1 MKKRLLSC
9 ILVLVMLLGMIPT
22 TAFATAYTESNP
34 LPGGSTYQV
43 DDTYTGTTK
52 PDAPEKTVWV
62 KTDEKT
68 ENVKGSP
75 TCGFEENHVHSKAAG
90 CYGDK
95 LICGHDYGHTPN
107 CYEGQSGTWKKCTE
121 QLHSDHYFTYEDF
134 LGREHTEHKLFPP
147 DVCLSGT
154 ELGLLDALRKSPLG
168 DYFKDFDKWLPQAIT
183 ETKKLDNSWKWLSTY
198 FCYEVEGGSLTCN
211 HGDEHTD
218 SCYELT
224 CKKEEHQ
231 HTDHCYSWSQ
241 VTIYTWTLKADT
253 NSNGKADDEETKYS
267 VAYDAN
273 GATTGTVP
281 EDSTKY
287 LEKEQATVLDNTGK
301 LDKDKA
307 VFDGWNTLANGT
319 GTDYAVGSK
328 ITIGKANVT
337 LYVKWADDLN
347 NNNIA
352 DDQEGKYSITYDLNG
367 GATGP
372 SKEEGKL
379 PGEHALSTI
388 TPTHGTS
395 NVMFVG
401 WTTLDNKTT
410 KILGVE
416 DTAPVTIS
424 NVTISNADVTVYAAW
439 AYDTDGDTTPDYNDD
454 KWTVTFNSNGGSA
467 VDAQTVANGGK
478 AVKPANPTQTGFNF
492 DGWYLATGAE
502 FDFDTAITADITLIA
517 KWTAD
522 LPEVLTKK
530 YDWVKVELNDN
541 AAAAQALLDG
551 LVPFVTVTHEDGT
564 IVTAGSA
571 KEWWGANPT
580 KVLGKDLTGVK
591 LGKGTDSIDLAIKGV
606 VTKTDDYTVTLKDG
620 GTIEFVSD
628 PGIFKNLPE
637 FLKKAIRGAV
647 NLLPETADLSSIV
660 EVINEAIKD
669 ANKIPGVEIP
679 LIIGD
684 NLPDVITKQDILNF
698 LDKLFSDG
706 VGSFTY
712 MVITVE
718 KANKPT
724 PATYTVSFDANGGES
739 KMDNQIFT
747 KNEEQALTPN
757 AFTKAN
763 CVFSGWN
770 TKADGTG
777 NAYTDKQKIK
787 VTADMTLYAQWK
799 EDKNHDG
806 IADEDQKFTVVYKDG
821 EDVLQTSEPL
831 KVGVKTPAYNGT
843 PKKNGYLFKGWEPT
857 VAATIDAADAD
868 AKCFITYTAQWEKIV
883 LNTTVFDFIHVHMD
897 DATTADLN
905 ALKGEGAKHVR
916 LESDKYD
923 KVEALLGYRV
933 MAPIG
938 VKSNANWW
946 TENFAKKVTAA
957 EITNVILAADKP
969 IGSSDKI
976 VIPMAGNEKYTVT
989 LGYELID
996 VAIYGADID
1005 KILDE
1010 LGKIQLPQL
1019 PDIDLDNISSIIDL
1033 IQTLKNMGLT
1043 YDQIFRLMEIVMDG
1057 EITPEEYVEILKIL
1071 TGLNIKWDDIFK
1083 ILKNLNKEDLK
1094 KLISALKEIDIA
1106 ALAAKLQDLK
1116 EIISKLENIDCDD
1129 IEEALEQL
1137 KNAATKEN
1145 IEKALSDLKDALQR
1159 IDVDALQSQ
1168 LNELLAKLEK
1178 MDEKALI
1185 AKIKELIK
1193 DQIPEDA
1200 LDCMTPDELKEL
1212 LKGLITKHQ
1221 YSLSCLC
1228 INISKN
1234 DAPDAPTDDELKNLL
1249 LEKVTVDCDSTTA
1262 GHADATYGWIKD
1274 GVTLGKVVE
1283 TETTWTCTATL
1294 AGWVYADAYN
1304 KDVAPDHPVTGV
1316 KPADAAI
1323 DLTWDGDEW
1332 IPGDGITFHVNC
1344 DKAIT
1349 VKHTVTFDYD
1359 YDSWVVRVLVED
1371 GKTVTAPASGVERT
1385 GYVIDGWYLDG
1396 KEYAFATTPV
1406 TDDITLVA
1414 DWKVDRNNNGIADE
1428 YEYLTVTYSDGV
1440 ANEVVFEDQTH
1451 NTLLKDDP
1459 TPEFDGTPS
1468 RIGYTFKGWKPEVSE
1483 IVTESVVYVAQ
1494 WERNREPITPVG
1506 PTAPSVKV
1514 KYLNTEDHVAYI
1526 IGYENGTIRPRGE
1539 ITRAEVATIFFRLM
1553 TDKARNQY
1561 WTTEN
1566 DFNDV
1571 AEGQWFNLAVSTL
1584 NAAGVIVDAEYGNF
1598 RPNDPITR
1606 AELAVMAAQFCTV
1619 EGKLPKTSFTDVSK
1633 DHWAIDEIKLIEYAG
1648 WIEGYPDGTFRPDAT
1663 ITRAEAITII
1673 NRMLERAVEDSDMLE
1688 GMLTFIDCP
1697 TNEWFYEAVQEATN
1711 SHDYKRTKEEVEDYG
1726 YCYEIW
1732 TELEERPDWAAME
1745 KTWLSQH

>member
-1 MKKRLLSC
+1 MRKRFWAMFLAIAMVAS
-9 ILVLVMLLGMIPT
+9 MLPVA
-22 TAFATAYTESNP
+22 AFATDTDGNYTIGE
-34 LPGGSTYQV
+34 
-43 DDTYTGTTK
+43 TYTSTDASATLPANIVDNSAWSSTPVVKEKQLICEQAGHVHDKNCQSGNLLCGHEEGHNPQCYSDWQEGRWVKCTKQEHQKQGFLGIGTYHQPDVGDGCWLGTSLK
-52 PDAPEKTVWV
+52 LLNVAYEVFDRDAPEWV
-62 KTDEKT
+62 GDALSKIEGI
-68 ENVKGSP
+68 EGLASYYYYVPASGS
-75 TCGFEENHVHSKAAG
+75 S
-90 CYGDK
+90 
-95 LICGHDYGHTPN
+95 LICG
-107 CYEGQSGTWKKCTE
+107 
-121 QLHSDHYFTYEDF
+121 
-134 LGREHTEHKLFPP
+134 
-147 DVCLSGT
+147 
-154 ELGLLDALRKSPLG
+154 
-168 DYFKDFDKWLPQAIT
+168 
-183 ETKKLDNSWKWLSTY
+183 
-198 FCYEVEGGSLTCN
+198 
-211 HGDEHTD
+211 HGDEHTAD
-218 SCYELT
+218 CRCKLHVHVGSCYGT
-224 CKKEEHQ
+224 
-231 HTDHCYSWSQ
+231 T
-241 VTIYTWTLKADT
+241 YTWTLKADR
-253 NSNGKADDEETKYS
+253 NGNGKPDDEETYTVTYDVNGADSGFRDQSFNNLSYNADTPKYTNNGANEVTPTKANHTFGGWDPT
-267 VAYDAN
+267 VAEKVTAPTSGNAIIYTAQWNPITKPVAPNGDTVKELLANYQVKVDCSKEAHTLATYGLADGCYEIAPVSGSAAN
-273 GATTGTVP
+273 GFTVDVTLKAAEYAKHYDKQNKYPVGAHTTT
-281 EDSTKY
+281 
-287 LEKEQATVLDNTGK
+287 
-301 LDKDKA
+301 DKD
-307 VFDGWNTLANGT
+307 VTITL
-319 GTDYAVGSK
+319 
-328 ITIGKANVT
+328 
-337 LYVKWADDLN
+337 
-347 NNNIA
+347 
-352 DDQEGKYSITYDLNG
+352 TYDSSSTSWEFNG
-367 GATGP
+367 
-372 SKEEGKL
+372 
-379 PGEHALSTI
+379 
-388 TPTHGTS
+388 PTAVTTF
-395 NVMFVG
+395 NVNC
-401 WTTLDNKTT
+401 TQ
-410 KILGVE
+410 
-416 DTAPVTIS
+416 
-424 NVTISNADVTVYAAW
+424 Y
-439 AYDTDGDTTPDYNDD
+439 
-454 KWTVTFNSNGGSA
+454 TVTFVKDNGEDNEATTVFAG
-467 VDAQTVANGGK
+467 QTVTAP
-478 AVKPANPTQTGFNF
+478 AVMKDDYTL
-492 DGWYLATGAE
+492 DGWYNGDTE
-502 FDFDTAITADITLIA
+502 FNFSTPIIADIMLTA
-517 KWTAD
+517 RWTAD
-522 LPEVLTKK
+522 LSEVLTKE

-541 AAAAQALLDG
+541 AAAAHAMLEG
-551 LVPFVTVTHEDGT
+551 LVPFVTVTHDASGT
-564 IVTAGSA
+564 IPTAGSA
-571 KEWWGANPT
+571 KEWWGANPY
-580 KVLGKDLTGVK
+580 KVLGKNLTGVQ
-591 LGKGTDSIDLAIKGV
+591 LGKDTNSIDLEIAGV
-606 VTKTDDYTVTLKDG
+606 VTKTGDYTVTLKDG

-628 PGIFKNLPE
+628 PGIFQNLPE
-637 FLKKAIRGAV
+637 RVKNDIRSAV
-647 NLLPETADLSSIV
+647 NLLPEKADLSSIV
-660 EVINEAIKD
+660 KAINGAIKL
-669 ANKIPGVEIP
+669 ANMLPNVNIP
-679 LIIGD
+679 LIIGE

-718 KANKPT
+718 KADVPT
-724 PATYTVSFDANGGES
+724 PTTYTVSFDGNGGERE
-739 KMDNQIFT
+739 MAAQTFT
-747 KNEEQALTPN
+747 KGQEQALTPN
-757 AFTKAN
+757 AFTKEN

-777 NAYTDKQKIK
+777 NAYTDKQLIT

-799 EDKNHDG
+799 EDKNNDG

-821 EDVLQTSEPL
+821 EDVLQTSKPL
-831 KVGVKTPAYNGT
+831 EVGVKTPAYNGT
-843 PKKNGYLFKGWEPT
+843 PKKDGYLFKGWEPT

-868 AKCFITYTAQWEKIV
+868 AKCFITYTAKWEAIV
-883 LNTTVFDFIHVHMD
+883 LNTTVFDLIHVHMD

-916 LESDKYD
+916 LESAQYD

-969 IGSSDKI
+969 VGSSDKI
-976 VIPMAGNEKYTVT
+976 VIPMAGNEKYTVS
-989 LGYELID
+989 LGYELLD
-996 VAIYGADID
+996 VTLYGIDID
-1005 KILDE
+1005 KICGELD
-1010 LGKIQLPQL
+1010 KIQLPDL
-1019 PDIDLDNISSIIDL
+1019 PQIDIDLEGINNVIQL
-1033 IQTLKNMGLT
+1033 IQALKKLGLT
-1043 YDQIFRLMEIVMDG
+1043 YDQIFQLMEIVINGVDSLEDLG
-1057 EITPEEYVEILKIL
+1057 AIANILKD
-1071 TGLNIKWDDIFK
+1071 IKLEWKDISALFD
-1083 ILKNLNKEDLK
+1083 ILKNLDKEDIQKLISILK
-1094 KLISALKEIDIA
+1094 KLNIED
-1106 ALAAKLQDLK
+1106 LAAKLKDLK
-1116 EIISKLENIDCDD
+1116 EIISKLENIDRND
-1129 IEEALEQL
+1129 IEKALEQL
-1137 KNAATKEN
+1137 KNASTKEN
-1145 IEKALSDLKDALQR
+1145 IESALKQLEDALKNLDGKD
-1159 IDVDALQSQ
+1159 IQSQ

-1193 DQIPEDA
+1193 NQIPEDA
-1200 LDCMTPDELKEL
+1200 LKCMTPDELKEL

-1234 DAPDAPTDDELKNLL
+1234 KAPAAPTDDELKNLL

-1262 GHADATYGWIKD
+1262 GHKDAAYGWIKD

-1316 KPADAAI
+1316 KPADATI
-1323 DLTWDGDEW
+1323 DLTWNGDEW
-1332 IPGDGITFHVNC
+1332 IPGNGVTFHVNC

-1396 KEYAFATTPV
+1396 KEYDFTTPV
-1406 TDDITLVA
+1406 TSDITLVA
-1414 DWKVDRNNNGIADE
+1414 DWKVDRNDNGIADE
-1428 YEYLTVTYSDGV
+1428 KEYVTVTYTDGV
-1440 ANEVVFEDQTH
+1440 ANEVIFEDQTH
-1451 NTLLKDDP
+1451 DTLLEGDA
-1459 TPEFDGTPS
+1459 TPAFDGTPS

-1483 IVTESVVYVAQ
+1483 TVTESVVYVAQ

-1514 KYLNTEDHVAYI
+1514 KYLNTKDHVAYI

>member
-1 MKKRLLSC
+1 MRKRFWAMFLAIAMVAS
-9 ILVLVMLLGMIPT
+9 MLPVA
-22 TAFATAYTESNP
+22 AFATTYNEGDTLACLGKDLPDVDGHYWVDTGDTKNVRQDDVPDCGKEEGHTHSLDKCYEYVCKHDHSPECYPNAQGGWVACTRALNP
-34 LPGGSTYQV
+34 DHYVPEEKVDKIDKDTRIYV
-43 DDTYTGTTK
+43 DDNGVRHVVGANNHFVQFGDGCWVGSALYTASHLAGWGSDKWGVDDVVEGVKDLNFYFYRVPEGTQ
-52 PDAPEKTVWV
+52 
-62 KTDEKT
+62 
-68 ENVKGSP
+68 P
-75 TCGFEENHVHSKAAG
+75 TCGHCSVEKGCYKLTCKLEENHS
-90 CYGDK
+90 
-95 LICGHDYGHTPN
+95 
-107 CYEGQSGTWKKCTE
+107 
-121 QLHSDHYFTYEDF
+121 
-134 LGREHTEHKLFPP
+134 
-147 DVCLSGT
+147 
-154 ELGLLDALRKSPLG
+154 
-168 DYFKDFDKWLPQAIT
+168 
-183 ETKKLDNSWKWLSTY
+183 
-198 FCYEVEGGSLTCN
+198 
-211 HGDEHTD
+211 HTD
-218 SCYELT
+218 DCFEKIEVPVWKLEKY
-224 CKKEEHQ
+224 
-231 HTDHCYSWSQ
+231 
-241 VTIYTWTLKADT
+241 LKV
-253 NSNGKADDEETKYS
+253 S
-267 VAYDAN
+267 YDAN
-273 GATTGTVP
+273 GGTGAPV
-281 EDSTKY
+281 
-287 LEKEQATVLDNTGK
+287 DNKGYK
-301 LDKDKA
+301 SGESVSVASVNK
-307 VFDGWNTLANGT
+307 NTLTKARSVCIGFSKTKINDNVTTADEATAAGLIT
-319 GTDYAVGSK
+319 SFNITADTTLYAV
-328 ITIGKANVT
+328 
-337 LYVKWADDLN
+337 WAQD
-347 NNNIA
+347 
-352 DDQEGKYSITYDLNG
+352 ENG
-367 GATGP
+367 NG
-372 SKEEGKL
+372 
-379 PGEHALSTI
+379 
-388 TPTHGTS
+388 
-395 NVMFVG
+395 
-401 WTTLDNKTT
+401 
-410 KILGVE
+410 
-416 DTAPVTIS
+416 
-424 NVTISNADVTVYAAW
+424 
-439 AYDTDGDTTPDYNDD
+439 TPDYSDT
-454 KWTVTFNSNGGSA
+454 WTVTFDSNGGSP

-478 AVKPANPTQTGFNF
+478 AVEPNAPTQTGFNF

-502 FDFDTAITADITLIA
+502 FDFDTEITEDVRLIA

-522 LPEVLTKK
+522 LAEVLTKE
-530 YDWVKVELNDN
+530 YDWVKVELDDN
-541 AAAAQALLDG
+541 AAAAHAMLEGQP
-551 LVPFVTVTHEDGT
+551 PFVTVTHHTDGT
-564 IVTAGSA
+564 IATVGRDND
-571 KEWWGANPT
+571 WWGANPT

-591 LGKGTDSIDLAIKGV
+591 LGKGTNSIDLAINGV
-606 VTKTDDYTVTLKDG
+606 KTETPDYTVTLSEGKQEY
-620 GTIEFVSD
+620 TLPENPFVS
-628 PGIFKNLPE
+628 GAA
-637 FLKKAIRGAV
+637 KKLIEGV
-647 NLLPETADLSSIV
+647 ISLIESNTETAEKIID
-660 EVINEAIKD
+660 AIKGL
-669 ANKIPGVEIP
+669 NKVGINIPEE
-679 LIIGD
+679 L
-684 NLPDVITKQDILNF
+684 DVATVRQILND
-698 LDKLFSDG
+698 LVSEKG
-706 VGSFTY
+706 TATFTY
-712 MVITVE
+712 LLITVE
-718 KANKPT
+718 KAHEPT
-724 PATYTVSFDANGGES
+724 PATYTVSFDANGGEGE
-739 KMDNQIFT
+739 MDAQTFT

-757 AFTKAN
+757 AFTKEN

-777 NAYTDKQKIK
+777 NAYTDKQEIK

-799 EDKNHDG
+799 EDKNNDG

-821 EDVLQTSEPL
+821 EDVLQTSKPL
-831 KVGVKTPAYNGT
+831 EVGVKTPAYNGT
-843 PKKNGYLFKGWEPT
+843 PKKDGYLFKGWEPT

-868 AKCFITYTAQWEKIV
+868 AKCFITYTAKWEAIV
-883 LNTTVFDFIHVHMD
+883 LNTTVFDLIHVHMD
-897 DATTADLN
+897 PATTADLN

-916 LESDKYD
+916 LESAQYD

-938 VKSNANWW
+938 VKPNANWW

-957 EITNVILAADKP
+957 EITNVILAADEP

-976 VIPMAGNEKYTVT
+976 VIPMTGNEKYTVT

-996 VAIYGADID
+996 VTIYGADID

-1019 PDIDLDNISSIIDL
+1019 PDMDLDNISSIIDL

-1057 EITPEEYVEILKIL
+1057 KITPEEYVEISKIL
-1071 TGLNIKWDDIFK
+1071 TGLNIKWDYIFE
-1083 ILKNLNKEDLK
+1083 ILKKLDKDDLE
-1094 KLISALKEIDIA
+1094 KLISALKQIDIA

-1129 IEEALEQL
+1129 IEKALEQL

-1145 IEKALSDLKDALQR
+1145 IESALKQLKDALQR
-1159 IDVDALQSQ
+1159 IDADALQSQ

-1193 DQIPEDA
+1193 NQIPDDA
-1200 LDCMTPDELKEL
+1200 LDCMTPDELREL
-1212 LKGLITKHQ
+1212 LKSLITKKSC
-1221 YSLSCLC
+1221 SLSCLC

-1249 LEKVTVDCDSTTA
+1249 LEKVTVDCDNTDIDPQ
-1262 GHADATYGWIKD
+1262 HPDKTYGWIKD
-1274 GVTLGKVVE
+1274 GVTLGPVVE
-1283 TETTWTCTATL
+1283 TETTWTCTVTL
-1294 AGWVYADAYN
+1294 EGWVYADAYN
-1304 KDVAPDHPVTGV
+1304 KDIGVDHPVTGV
-1316 KPADAAI
+1316 KLADPTQVPEI
-1323 DLTWDGDEW
+1323 ILTWNGKEW
-1332 IPGDGITFHVNC
+1332 VPGNGVTFHVNC
-1344 DKAIT
+1344 YKDTT

-1359 YDSWVVRVLVED
+1359 YDSWVVRVLVD
-1371 GKTVTAPASGVERT
+1371 HGNTVTAPASGVERT

-1428 YEYLTVTYSDGV
+1428 KEYVTVTYTDGV
-1440 ANEVVFEDQTH
+1440 ANEVVFADQIH
-1451 NTLLKDDP
+1451 DTLLEGDA
-1459 TPEFDGTPS
+1459 TPAFDGTPS

-1483 IVTESVVYVAQ
+1483 TVTESVVYVAQ

-1514 KYLNTEDHVAYI
+1514 KYLNTKDHVAYI

-1745 KTWLSQH
+1745 RTWLSQH

>member
-22 TAFATAYTESNP
+22 AAFAADYSDADP
-34 LPGGSTYQV
+34 LPGGSYQV
-43 DDTYTGTTK
+43 GDTYTGTTK
-52 PDAPEKTVWV
+52 PAAPDKTVWAQV
-62 KTDEKT
+62 GDPTTEDVLTCTETEHTHDESCKTLTCGHVHTEKCDSLIVGDWTACEEDSHYHQNVCKKHCGLTTGYKCKTNGQNFDPFSGHFLVSDDFCYPGTVILASEVINAYRNDNDFTDDEKAAIKRLIDLIG
-68 ENVKGSP
+68 ENVTAFYHHDITRVP
-75 TCGFEENHVHSKAAG
+75 LTCGHHEENCYSVTCGKEAHEHDNG
-90 CYGDK
+90 CYRQD
-95 LICGHDYGHTPN
+95 T
-107 CYEGQSGTWKKCTE
+107 
-121 QLHSDHYFTYEDF
+121 
-134 LGREHTEHKLFPP
+134 
-147 DVCLSGT
+147 V
-154 ELGLLDALRKSPLG
+154 
-168 DYFKDFDKWLPQAIT
+168 
-183 ETKKLDNSWKWLSTY
+183 
-198 FCYEVEGGSLTCN
+198 
-211 HGDEHTD
+211 
-218 SCYELT
+218 
-224 CKKEEHQ
+224 
-231 HTDHCYSWSQ
+231 
-241 VTIYTWTLKADT
+241 YTWTLKAD
-253 NSNGKADDEETKYS
+253 NNGNNKPDDEETYTVIYDVNGADSGFYNQRTADLAYGTATPKYTNNGGTDEVTPTKANYS
-267 VAYDAN
+267 FAGWEPNVAEKVTAPASGNTITYTAKWNPITTPNAPNGDTVKELLANYQVNVDCSKEAHTLATYGLVDGCYEIGTVSGSAAN
-273 GATTGTVP
+273 GFTVDVTLKAAKYAEHYDNQNAYPAGAHTTTD
-281 EDSTKY
+281 EDVTITLTYDSSSTSW
-287 LEKEQATVLDNTGK
+287 G
-301 LDKDKA
+301 
-307 VFDGWNTLANGT
+307 FNGT
-319 GTDYAVGSK
+319 TAV
-328 ITIGKANVT
+328 TT
-337 LYVKWADDLN
+337 FYVN
-347 NNNIA
+347 CT
-352 DDQEGKYSITYDLNG
+352 QY
-367 GATGP
+367 
-372 SKEEGKL
+372 
-379 PGEHALSTI
+379 
-388 TPTHGTS
+388 
-395 NVMFVG
+395 
-401 WTTLDNKTT
+401 
-410 KILGVE
+410 
-416 DTAPVTIS
+416 
-424 NVTISNADVTVYAAW
+424 
-439 AYDTDGDTTPDYNDD
+439 
-454 KWTVTFNSNGGSA
+454 TVTFVKNNGEDNEATTVFAG
-467 VDAQTVANGGK
+467 QTVTAP
-478 AVKPANPTQTGFNF
+478 AVTKENCTLV
-492 DGWYLATGAE
+492 GWYNGDTA
-502 FDFDTAITADITLIA
+502 FDFNTEITEDVRLIA

-591 LGKGTDSIDLAIKGV
+591 LGKGTDSINLAITGV
-606 VTKTDDYTVTLKDG
+606 KTKTDDYTVTLEDG

-628 PGIFKNLPE
+628 PGIFKDLNDTVKKVIRRAVEKLPD
-637 FLKKAIRGAV
+637 
-647 NLLPETADLSSIV
+647 NTDLSKIV
-660 EVINEAIKD
+660 AAINAGIEW
-669 ANKIPGVEIP
+669 ANNTFEWNIP

-712 MVITVE
+712 MVIKVE
-718 KANKPT
+718 KADDPT
-724 PATYTVSFDANGGES
+724 PNTYNVTFDANGGKGEMAAQTFTENE
-739 KMDNQIFT
+739 KQALNANKFT
-747 KNEEQALTPN
+747 KTDY
-757 AFTKAN
+757 
-763 CVFSGWN
+763 VFSGWN
-770 TKADGTG
+770 TADDGTG
-777 NAYTDKQKIK
+777 NAYTDKQEIK
-787 VTADMTLYAQWK
+787 VTADMTLYAQWTEIK
-799 EDKNHDG
+799 AN
-806 IADEDQKFTVVYKDG
+806 
-821 EDVLQTSEPL
+821 
-831 KVGVKTPAYNGT
+831 
-843 PKKNGYLFKGWEPT
+843 
-857 VAATIDAADAD
+857 
-868 AKCFITYTAQWEKIV
+868 
-883 LNTTVFDFIHVHMD
+883 VFDLIHVHMD

-916 LESDKYD
+916 LESAKYD
-923 KVEALLGYRV
+923 NVEALLGYRV
-933 MAPIG
+933 MAPID

-969 IGSSDKI
+969 IGPSDKI
-976 VIPMAGNEKYTVT
+976 VIPMTGNEKYTVT
-989 LGYELID
+989 LGYESVNFD
-996 VAIYGADID
+996 VYGIDID
-1005 KILDE
+1005 EILSKLPNWPTTPE
-1010 LGKIQLPQL
+1010 LPEF
-1019 PDIDLDNISSIIDL
+1019 PDLDLDDIQTIIDL
-1033 IQTLKNMGLT
+1033 IQALKNM
-1043 YDQIFRLMEIVMDG
+1043 
-1057 EITPEEYVEILKIL
+1057 
-1071 TGLNIKWDDIFK
+1071 
-1083 ILKNLNKEDLK
+1083 DL
-1094 KLISALKEIDIA
+1094 D
-1106 ALAAKLQDLK
+1106 
-1116 EIISKLENIDCDD
+1116 IDCKD
-1129 IEEALEQL
+1129 IEEALEHL
-1137 KNAATKEN
+1137 KNAATKES
-1145 IEKALSDLKDALQR
+1145 IEEALSDLKDALQR
-1159 IDVDALQSQ
+1159 IDVDDLQDQ
-1168 LNELLAKLEK
+1168 LNELLAELGQ
-1178 MDEKALI
+1178 MDKEALI
-1185 AKIKELIK
+1185 AKIKALIK
-1193 DQIPEDA
+1193 NQIPADA
-1200 LDCMTPDELKEL
+1200 LKCMTPAELKEL
-1212 LKGLITKHQ
+1212 LKSLITKKSC
-1221 YSLSCLC
+1221 SLSCLC
-1228 INISKN
+1228 IKISKKS
-1234 DAPDAPTDDELKNLL
+1234 APVAPTDDELKDLL

-1332 IPGDGITFHVNC
+1332 IPGDDITFHVNC

-1359 YDSWVVRVLVED
+1359 YDSWVVHVLVED

-1428 YEYLTVTYSDGV
+1428 KEYVTVTYSDGV
-1440 ANEVVFEDQTH
+1440 ANEVVFADQIH
-1451 NTLLKDDP
+1451 DTLLEGDA
-1459 TPEFDGTPS
+1459 TPAFVGTPS
-1468 RIGYTFKGWKPEVSE
+1468 RIGYTFKGWEPEVSE
-1483 IVTESVVYVAQ
+1483 TVTESVVYVAQ

-1514 KYLNTEDHVAYI
+1514 KYLNTKDHVAYI

>member
-1 MKKRLLSC
+1 MKKRFWAMFLAIAMVAS
-9 ILVLVMLLGMIPT
+9 MLPVA
-22 TAFATAYTESNP
+22 AFADHSEGDTLACLEKDLPNVDGHYWVDTGETQKVREDDTPDCGEVEGHTHSLDKCYKYVCEHDHKPDCYPNVQGSWVPCTRELNP
-34 LPGGSTYQV
+34 DHYVPVEKVGEIDKDTRIYVDDNGVRHVVGANNHFVQFGDGCWVGSALYLASHAKWPFSDKWGVDDVVGSGEDALTNFNFYFYQV
-43 DDTYTGTTK
+43 PEGTQ
-52 PDAPEKTVWV
+52 
-62 KTDEKT
+62 
-68 ENVKGSP
+68 P
-75 TCGFEENHVHSKAAG
+75 TCGHCSV
-90 CYGDK
+90 
-95 LICGHDYGHTPN
+95 
-107 CYEGQSGTWKKCTE
+107 
-121 QLHSDHYFTYEDF
+121 
-134 LGREHTEHKLFPP
+134 
-147 DVCLSGT
+147 
-154 ELGLLDALRKSPLG
+154 ELG
-168 DYFKDFDKWLPQAIT
+168 
-183 ETKKLDNSWKWLSTY
+183 
-198 FCYEVEGGSLTCN
+198 
-211 HGDEHTD
+211 
-218 SCYELT
+218 CYELT
-224 CKKEEHQ
+224 CNLEAGHS
-231 HTDHCYSWSQ
+231 HTDACFDKIEVPVWK
-241 VTIYTWTLKADT
+241 LKK
-253 NSNGKADDEETKYS
+253 NLKVS
-267 VAYDAN
+267 YDAN
-273 GATTGTVP
+273 GGTGAPVDNKEYKS
-281 EDSTKY
+281 EDSVSV
-287 LEKEQATVLDNTGK
+287 ASV
-301 LDKDKA
+301 DK
-307 VFDGWNTLANGT
+307 NTLTKALSVCIGFSKT
-319 GTDYAVGSK
+319 KITDNVTTADAATAAELITSFTITADTTLYAVWAQDENGDGTPDYQNSK
-328 ITIGKANVT
+328 YN
-337 LYVKWADDLN
+337 L
-347 NNNIA
+347 
-352 DDQEGKYSITYDLNG
+352 TYDLNG
-367 GATGP
+367 GKAGTGP
-372 SKEEGKL
+372 ATENDKL
-379 PGEHALSTI
+379 PGEYSLSET
-388 TPTHGTS
+388 TPKHDA
-395 NVMFVG
+395 VKDIPVVFVG
-401 WTTLDNKTT
+401 WTTLADKTT

-416 DTAPVTIS
+416 DTAPNTIS
-424 NVTISNADVTVYAAW
+424 KVTISNADVTVYAAW
-439 AYDTDGDTTPDYNDD
+439 AYDTDNDDTPDYGDD
-454 KWTVTFNSNGGSA
+454 KWTVTFNADGGSP
-467 VDAQTVANGGK
+467 VPNAQTVPNGGK
-478 AVKPANPTQTGFNF
+478 AVEPTAPSKTDFNF

-1071 TGLNIKWDDIFK
+1071 TGLNIKWDDIFE
-1083 ILKNLNKEDLK
+1083 ILNKLDKDDLK

-1116 EIISKLENIDCDD
+1116 EIISKLENIDCND
-1129 IEEALEQL
+1129 IEKALEQL

-1145 IEKALSDLKDALQR
+1145 IESALKQLKDALQR
-1159 IDVDALQSQ
+1159 IDVDDLQSQ

-1178 MDEKALI
+1178 MGKEALI

-1193 DQIPEDA
+1193 NQIPEDA
-1200 LDCMTPDELKEL
+1200 LKCMTPEELKEL

-1234 DAPDAPTDDELKNLL
+1234 KAPDTPTDEVLDDLL
-1249 LEKVTVDCDSTTA
+1249 KVTVVCDNTEIKPP
-1262 GHADATYGWIKD
+1262 HPVKTYGWIEG

-1294 AGWVYADAYN
+1294 EGWVYADAYN
-1304 KDVAPDHPVTGV
+1304 KYIGVDHPVTGV
-1316 KPADAAI
+1316 KLADPTQVPEI
-1323 DLTWDGDEW
+1323 ILTWNGKEW
-1332 IPGDGITFHVNC
+1332 VPGNGVTFHVNC
-1344 DKAIT
+1344 YKDTT
-1349 VKHTVTFDYD
+1349 VKHTVTFDYA

-1371 GKTVTAPASGVERT
+1371 GNTVTAPASGVERT
-1385 GYVIDGWYLDG
+1385 GYVIDGWYLNSEKYD
-1396 KEYAFATTPV
+1396 FATAV
-1406 TDDITLVA
+1406 TSDITLVA

-1440 ANEVVFEDQTH
+1440 ANEVIFADQVH
-1451 NTLLKDDP
+1451 DTLLEGDA
-1459 TPEFDGTPS
+1459 TPAFDGTPS